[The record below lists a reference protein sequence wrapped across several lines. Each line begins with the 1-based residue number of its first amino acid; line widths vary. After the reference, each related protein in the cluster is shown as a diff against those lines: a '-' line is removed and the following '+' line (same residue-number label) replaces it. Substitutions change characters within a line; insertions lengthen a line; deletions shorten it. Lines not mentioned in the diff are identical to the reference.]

1 MALSAAYLDYL
12 LVEVGNFD
20 GQTLPEEVPVSEL
33 PQLATTPSVNVAF
46 LAQRDGVTFSALN
59 VDNVYVFEL
68 RYRPDLVL
76 VQDVAVAKLAT
87 VPSAPRENH
96 TLVVD
101 GCSVVIAKSKLDDCV
116 FFEVLQ
122 LSRYWLSSNVDI
134 A

>member
-12 LVEVGNFD
+12 LVEVCNFD

-33 PQLATTPSVNVAF
+33 SQLATTPSVNVTF

-87 VPSAPRENH
+87 VTSAPREH
-96 TLVVD
+96 HALVVD

-122 LSRYWLSSNVDI
+122 LSRYWLSSDVNI